1 MPASKQTDQVSVAGE
16 GKRSV
21 RDRLGARTWTFL
33 ILAIVAILLF
43 LIVNIPA
50 VTTFFQKFG
59 GHVAPIVVGAVIAYL
74 CTPVLR
80 FYEYRVFRR
89 MKHNGARRGISLALT
104 MITALAT
111 LALIVMMIAPQ
122 LVRSI
127 QDLVSDYETYLND
140 MLRFVQNLLGKL
152 TANLPV
158 EINISSKEH
167 LMEFLTN
174 MYGSVEDFY
183 DKVLKPIIGK
193 WDAGHFAW
201 NAVGDVF
208 VYIKNFVLGLFIA
221 FYILA
226 SKEKRIGQVNKFRK
240 AMFKP
245 ETDSKITSF
254 VALVDKSFGGFIYGK
269 LIDSLIIGILTFGL
283 MTVLDVSPYN
293 MLIATFVGVTN
304 IIPVFGPFIGAI
316 PSFFIVLISNPSKA
330 LLFIILIIVIQQ
342 LDGNVIGPKILGDN
356 TGVSSLTVIIAIT
369 LCGSLW
375 GVVGMLIGVPLFAV
389 IIEMVR
395 RWLEARLAAK
405 GEPTDTLYYYPKN
418 ALSNA
423 ERDLYYEHAGIRY
436 RYEHSKLKTRV
447 DKLLARFSG
456 KSKTPP
462 AGADTEDTKK
472 DNRGNTE
479 ENGQDS

>member
-1 MPASKQTDQVSVAGE
+1 MPASKQTEPTAGAGG
-16 GKRSV
+16 GKPSV
-21 RDRLGARTWTFL
+21 RKRLGVRTWSFL
-33 ILAIVAILLF
+33 VLATVAILLF

-50 VTTFFQKFG
+50 VTSFFRKLG
-59 GHVAPIVVGAVIAYL
+59 GHIAPLVVGGAIAYL
-74 CTPVLR
+74 CAPLLR
-80 FYEYRVFRR
+80 VYEYRVFRR
-89 MKHNGARRGISLALT
+89 VKHNGVRRGVSLALT

-111 LALIVMMIAPQ
+111 LALIIMMMVPQ

-127 QDLVSDYETYLND
+127 EDLVGDYETYLND
-140 MLRFVQNLLGKL
+140 MLRFVQNLLDKL

-167 LMEFLTN
+167 LVEFLTN

-183 DKVLKPIIGK
+183 DKVIKPVIGQL
-193 WDAGHFAW
+193 DAGHTAW
-201 NAVGDVF
+201 NTVGGVF
-208 VYIKNFVLGLFIA
+208 TYIKNFVLGMFIA

-226 SKEKRIGQVNKFRK
+226 SKEKRIGQINKFRK

-245 ETDSKITSF
+245 ETDRRITSF

-269 LIDSLIIGILTFGL
+269 LLDSLIIGILTFGL
-283 MTVLDVSPYN
+283 MTVLEVSPYN

-304 IIPVFGPFIGAI
+304 VIPVFGPFIGAI

-330 LLFIILIIVIQQ
+330 LLFVILIIVIQQ

-356 TGVSSLTVIIAIT
+356 TGVSSLTVIVAIT

-375 GVVGMLIGVPLFAV
+375 GVLGMLIGVPLFAV
-389 IIEMVR
+389 VIEMVR
-395 RWLEARLAAK
+395 RWLELRLAAK
-405 GEPTDTLYYYPKN
+405 GEPTDTLYYYPEN

-447 DKLLARFSG
+447 DKRLARLSR

-462 AGADTEDTKK
+462 TDSHTGEGD
-472 DNRGNTE
+472 
-479 ENGQDS
+479 GQGT

>member
-1 MPASKQTDQVSVAGE
+1 MAIKYHIVLYAG
-16 GKRSV
+16 
-21 RDRLGARTWTFL
+21 
-33 ILAIVAILLF
+33 LAIALFMLVFVFVKYKKTKKYAGGKKIAGLICQEDEAYFRKRKILYKTGLTATLICCVLVVVSAF
-43 LIVNIPA
+43 LLMAKPY
-50 VTTFFQKFG
+50 TS
-59 GHVAPIVVGAVIAYL
+59 
-74 CTPVLR
+74 
-80 FYEYRVFRR
+80 RR
-89 MKHNGARRGISLALT
+89 MQDEKYCRDIILCIDIST
-104 MITALAT
+104 S
-111 LALIVMMIAPQ
+111 V
-122 LVRSI
+122 
-127 QDLVSDYETYLND
+127 DYLNE
-140 MLRFVQNLLGKL
+140 NLLDKL

-208 VYIKNFVLGLFIA
+208 VYIKNFVLGFFIA